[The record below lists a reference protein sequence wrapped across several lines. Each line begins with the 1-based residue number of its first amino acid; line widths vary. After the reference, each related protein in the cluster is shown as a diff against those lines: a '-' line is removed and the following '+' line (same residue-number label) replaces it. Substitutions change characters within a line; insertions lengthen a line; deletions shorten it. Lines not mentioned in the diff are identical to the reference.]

1 MEKQQD
7 PTSTIVFIEG
17 EMNIYRARELKLLL
31 QAQLASAE
39 QIDLDLAGVSEIDS
53 AGLQL
58 LLVAKQSTVAN
69 RQQLQLV
76 APSDAVRELLHL
88 TGLAAY
94 FDAAAAPAGL
104 NG

>member
-1 MEKQQD
+1 MEQQPD

-17 EMNIYRARELKLLL
+17 EMTIYRARVLKLLL

-58 LLVAKQSTVAN
+58 LLVAKQSAMAN

-76 APSDAVRELLHL
+76 APSDAVRDLLNL

-94 FDAAAAPAGL
+94 FDGAAAPAGL